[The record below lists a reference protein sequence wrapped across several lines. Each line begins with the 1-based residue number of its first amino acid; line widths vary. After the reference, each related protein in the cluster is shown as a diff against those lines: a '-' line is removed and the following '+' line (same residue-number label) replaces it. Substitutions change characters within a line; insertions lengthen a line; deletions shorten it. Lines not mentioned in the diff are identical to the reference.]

1 MSPDREGLQ
10 PADVAFEMMQEIPA
24 AVFLDLG
31 WGNRGGIIGR
41 GESDP
46 TVSKMNNQ

>member
-1 MSPDREGLQ
+1 
-10 PADVAFEMMQEIPA
+10 MMQEIPA

-31 WGNRGGIIGR
+31 GITLGDGIIGR
-41 GESDP
+41 GES